1 MIVGYEFLL
10 DWGPGK
16 PQEWTQLHGSGGA
29 VGNGALHVQESTA
42 AEQIAAKLLKRVRR
56 ELKRD
61 GIVRRSNDAQHDE
74 PLTIEPIT
82 PRAVLQARPMIV
94 FHTEAER
101 AAFADGR

>member
-29 VGNGALHVQESTA
+29 VGNGALHVQDAESA
-42 AEQIAAKLLKRVRR
+42 QQIAARLLERMRR
-56 ELKRD
+56 ELERY
-61 GIVRRSNDAQHDE
+61 GFVRRSNDARHDE

-82 PRAVLQARPMIV
+82 PCAIRQARPM
-94 FHTEAER
+94 
-101 AAFADGR
+101 AAK